1 MTRTA
6 LLTLWVALGFAAGAE
21 AAPER
26 PAAGE
31 AAAVPLPPPRPTDFR
46 GDGGDGGGDGG
57 AAAAPADTTA
67 AIPIP
72 PPRPADPAPP
82 VEPASVVE
90 DVEGAVAL
98 QGCLDRLATLGVQVE
113 PMPPIAQGACGAKRP
128 VRLTRLPG
136 GVAVSTPAV
145 VTCPVAEA
153 LARWSKEVLA
163 VESNRAFG
171 TAPLALQIGTSY
183 QCRGQ
188 NRQAFAKL
196 SEHAFANAVDVMGF
210 TFPKRPPVPVTFH
223 PEGSPEGMFFKAVRA
238 GACAHFTTVLGPG
251 SDSYHADHL
260 HLDLRGRRGAHRMC
274 Q

>member
-6 LLTLWVALGFAAGAE
+6 ALVFSLMLGAAAVTDAE
-21 AAPER
+21 AARRGRGNVVGPTLR
-26 PAAGE
+26 D
-31 AAAVPLPPPRPTDFR
+31 VPLPPPRPVLTDGEDT
-46 GDGGDGGGDGG
+46 GDIAGQ
-57 AAAAPADTTA
+57 AETTA
-67 AIPIP
+67 AIPLP
-72 PPRPADPAPP
+72 PPRPSETLIP
-82 VEPASVVE
+82 VTPASVVE
-90 DVEGAVAL
+90 DGEGAAAL
-98 QGCLDRLATLGVQVE
+98 QGCLDRLALLGVQAE
-113 PMPPIAQGACGAKRP
+113 PVAPISDGACGAREP

-153 LARWSKEVLA
+153 LALWTKEVLS
-163 VESNRAFG
+163 VEANRAFQ
-171 TAPLALQIGTSY
+171 TAPLSLQIGTSY

-210 TFPKRPPVPVTFH
+210 TFPKRAPVPVTFYA
-223 PEGSPEGMFFKAVRA
+223 EGSPEGLFFKAVRT

-260 HLDLRGRRGAHRMC
+260 HLDLRGRRGTTRLC